1 MTIAPEYSIK
11 TQAQIPIVLVG
22 LHNFIHIND
31 PDDFAK
37 NGSGTDG
44 PHNPTFMLCEADGDE
59 WSTCH

>member
-11 TQAQIPIVLVG
+11 TQAQIPIALVG

-37 NGSGTDG
+37 NGPGTGG
-44 PHNPTFMLCEADGDE
+44 PHNPT
-59 WSTCH
+59 